1 MTKTQKKD
9 RNLYAILVLI
19 FVVIALI
26 SFLFKNI
33 KVGSKNYSKDSIK
46 FSKLFYEDD
55 YSRLLSNLN
64 QINQKVKIEDKK
76 FDGFKKDP
84 SKPLDKRPGKP

>member
-1 MTKTQKKD
+1 MTKTKKKD

-19 FVVIALI
+19 FALIALI
-26 SFLFKNI
+26 SFSFNNI

-55 YSRLLSNLN
+55 Y
-64 QINQKVKIEDKK
+64 
-76 FDGFKKDP
+76 
-84 SKPLDKRPGKP
+84 